1 MKHAPPNCDDPAAEL
16 REHEMHRTI
25 LAGCLLSLWVVS
37 AAGAQDLDSSDVH
50 VGLAKALPVALARA
64 RADFPDLNQYL
75 LYSVHPRVLLGD
87 PKGLFWQFTWQQL
100 GFPHRNQLVVR
111 VYMRD
116 GTAGSERVEQM
127 ATPSLPEQ

>member
-1 MKHAPPNCDDPAAEL
+1 MKHPPPNCDDPATEL

-25 LAGCLLSLWVVS
+25 LAGCPLSLWVVS
-37 AAGAQDLDSSDVH
+37 GAGAQDLDS
-50 VGLAKALPVALARA
+50 
-64 RADFPDLNQYL
+64 
-75 LYSVHPRVLLGD
+75 
-87 PKGLFWQFTWQQL
+87 
-100 GFPHRNQLVVR
+100 FPHRKQLVVR